1 MLSMFL
7 KLEELRTT
15 YVVRF
20 FGVKVCKGKVMEPLA
35 TLKDLKVVS
44 VKEDLRGQYAT
55 YPMTVFARAKQVA
68 RPGSEGSEA

>member
-7 KLEELRTT
+7 KPEELHTT

-20 FGVKVCKGKVMEPLA
+20 FSVKVCKDKVMEPLA

-44 VKEDLRGQYAT
+44 IKEDLRG
-55 YPMTVFARAKQVA
+55 
-68 RPGSEGSEA
+68 